1 MATMLIQ
8 NFRFALRL
16 LRKSPGF
23 ALVAILT
30 LALGIGA
37 TTAIFSVVYA
47 TMLAPLPYPNPD
59 QLVLVWSHRR
69 GNDNNVSVQD
79 YLDWKAQNKTF
90 QSMIASNSGSFNMAT
105 ADRPE
110 QVRGMTVGPGWYS
123 MVGVKFFKGRDFV
136 SEEGEPGKDKE
147 VILTHDTWQ
156 QMGSDPNIIGKSIR
170 INLEPH
176 TVVGVLAPGAPDR
189 MQIKFLVPLAFT
201 PDQVN
206 REDHQLIVAARLK
219 PGVTIAQA
227 QADMNVIAARLASEY
242 PQTDKDLGVNVV
254 PLRNYWFPKRTQSTL
269 WALLG
274 AVGFVLLIACA
285 NVANLL
291 LAKAT
296 TRLKEVAVRASLG
309 ATRARVFMQFLT
321 ESLALALLGGLVGV
335 GVAELMLQTIM
346 KTLLSGMG
354 LSLPSEAEVGL
365 SLPVLGFTLLCTMLC
380 GVLFGCAPA
389 WRASG
394 LNVNETL
401 KEGGRAGA
409 GSAHQRLRRVLVVA
423 EFGLA
428 LALLAGAALAIH
440 SFWNLSRLDLGV
452 RTDHILTFGI
462 AHPTKD
468 FTQPQQILPFYRELL
483 ARLHAIPGVTE
494 VSAASGTPL
503 SGGGFGLPV
512 NIVGQPP
519 KDSNSQN
526 IADFMKVTPEY
537 YKTFGI
543 QLVKGRMLAESD
555 DENSPHVAMIN
566 EFLASHFFPG
576 VDPIGQRLSVPQVIP
591 GVNKPGPPQEWEIV
605 GVFHDVRMFGPRNL
619 TYPEVDVPFY
629 QSPWPQ
635 EDVAIRTSGDPEL
648 IRKSAGAV
656 VSSLDPNL
664 PMAQVQTMDELAS
677 NDFLQDRTVTA
688 LFGILATVALLL
700 AAIGIYGVM
709 AFSVAQRTHEIGLRM
724 ALGADRNQVLQLVLR
739 EGVVLALAGLGLGLV
754 GALFVGRALKSM
766 LFGVGTID
774 LAAFATVSI
783 LLLASALLAC
793 YFPAQRATKVDPM
806 VALRYE

>member
-23 ALVAILT
+23 TLVAILT

-69 GNDNNVSVQD
+69 GNDNDVSPQD
-79 YLDWKAQNKTF
+79 YFDWKAQNTTF
-90 QSMIASNSGSFNMAT
+90 QSMIAWNAGSFNLAT

-110 QVRGMTVGPGWYS
+110 QVRGMIVGPGWYS
-123 MVGVKFFKGRDFV
+123 MIGVKFFKGRDFV
-136 SEEGEPGKDKE
+136 PEESQPGKDKE

-170 INLEPH
+170 IDLEPH

-189 MQIKFLVPLAFT
+189 MQIKFLVPMAFT

-206 REDHQLIVAARLK
+206 REDRHLIIAARLK
-219 PGVTIAQA
+219 PGVTITQA
-227 QADMNVIAARLASEY
+227 QADMNVIGARLASEY
-242 PQTDKDLGVNVV
+242 PADKDFGINVV
-254 PLRNYWFPKRTQSTL
+254 PLRNYWFPRRTQSTL

-274 AVGFVLLIACA
+274 TVGFVLLIACA

-309 ATRARVFMQFLT
+309 ATRARVFMQVLS
-321 ESLALALLGGLVGV
+321 ESLVLALLGGLAGV

-380 GVLFGCAPA
+380 GVFFGCAPA

-401 KEGGRAGA
+401 KEAGRAGA
-409 GSAHQRLRRVLVVA
+409 SSAHQHVRRVLVVS
-423 EFGLA
+423 EFALA
-428 LALLAGAALAIH
+428 LALLAGAGLAIR
-440 SFWNLSRLDLGV
+440 SFWNLSRLDMGV
-452 RTDHILTFGI
+452 RTDHILTFEI
-462 AHPTKD
+462 SRPTKD
-468 FTQPQQILPFYRELL
+468 FTQSPQILPFYRELL
-483 ARLHAIPGVTE
+483 ERLHAIPGVTYT
-494 VSAASGTPL
+494 SAASGTPVN
-503 SGGGFGLPV
+503 GGGFGLSFNV
-512 NIVGQPP
+512 VGQPV
-519 KDSNSQN
+519 KDGSSPNR
-526 IADFMKVTPEY
+526 AVFMLATPEY

-543 QLVKGRMLAESD
+543 RLVKGRMFTEAD
-555 DENSPHVAMIN
+555 NENSPRVALIS
-566 EFLASHFFPG
+566 EFMASHFFPG
-576 VDPIGQRLSVPQVIP
+576 VDPIGQRLSVPRLIP
-591 GVNKPGPPQEWEIV
+591 GVNKPGPQQEWEIV
-605 GVFHDVRMFGPRNL
+605 GVFHDVRMEGPRSDSF
-619 TYPEVDVPFY
+619 PEIDVPFY

-635 EDVAIRTSGDPEL
+635 EDVALRTSGDPES

-656 VSSLDPNL
+656 VTSIDPDL
-664 PMAQVQTMDELAS
+664 PIAQVQTMDQIV
-677 NDFLQDRTVTA
+677 DTTFLEDRTQTV

-700 AAIGIYGVM
+700 SAIGIYGVM

-724 ALGADRNQVLQLVLR
+724 ALGADRNQVLRLVLK
-739 EGVVLALAGLGLGLV
+739 EGIVLAVVGLGLGLV
-754 GALFVGRALKSM
+754 GAMFVGRAVKSM

-774 LAAFATVSI
+774 FAAFSIVS
-783 LLLASALLAC
+783 LLLLGSALLAC
-793 YFPAQRATKVDPM
+793 YFPAQRATRVDPM